1 MPRVYSRSEVEK
13 ATVTS
18 VVQDRYVV
26 LQAAPE
32 YPRECV
38 TDKMIWHQCQKDECQ
53 IHAPKKIEAW
63 MKFKLHHEEKLRE
76 QKQKTLLAPTAEP
89 SKAPKEPQN
98 SDNTSG
104 GSKQEDLTREDS
116 SDDESSHND
125 DPTPREF
132 TGHPRRY
139 AGWMDHEAA
148 RQNRATRRWLEKK
161 AGNARRRL

>member
-38 TDKMIWHQCQKDECQ
+38 TDKMKWHQCQVDKCQ
-53 IHAPKKIEAW
+53 IHAPEKIAAW
-63 MKFKLHHEEKLRE
+63 MKFKVIHEEQHRK
-76 QKQKTLLAPTAEP
+76 KQQALLAPTAEP

-116 SDDESSHND
+116 SDDESSHDD